1 MCNPSK
7 RTPHLHNKVYQHSL
21 STKAHIQAM
30 NNTTSAHLTF
40 SDISLLYPLNSSTG
54 NSLDLNLSHNT
65 VTSAQAQQI
74 PSYNTALF
82 GSMPTQSYSQPLYP
96 HLTTDPQQTLMTL
109 HQQYQHQCLQQY
121 LQQQQLQLAQQQQQI
136 TQQQQ
141 NIQLALQQQQTIPVL
156 TTPMSSHLSTFPEPL
171 GLLNREE
178 QWPSW
183 STETSQL
190 SVDQGLLGHWNQEEQ
205 HITNLLFTPDPSH
218 APHITTIPFFTQI
231 DSSQGGGFTQQGSSN
246 NLEVALATTHGQIKK
261 EESEE
266 KPQIGSES
274 PRTKSKR
281 NQKISDQ
288 CRLDI
293 LAHHE
298 ASGDESLAKLGKRF
312 GVSKTS
318 VHRIINNTRTQKP
331 RRGSSASTF

>member
-1 MCNPSK
+1 M
-7 RTPHLHNKVYQHSL
+7 
-21 STKAHIQAM
+21 
-30 NNTTSAHLTF
+30 
-40 SDISLLYPLNSSTG
+40 SLLYPLDSSNG
-54 NSLDLNLSHNT
+54 NSLDLNLSHNI
-65 VTSAQAQQI
+65 VTTAQAQQI
-74 PSYNTALF
+74 SSFNTAVF
-82 GSMPTQSYSQPLYP
+82 GSMPAQSYPQPLYP

-109 HQQYQHQCLQQY
+109 HQQYQHQYLQHY

-141 NIQLALQQQQTIPVL
+141 NIQLALQQHQQQQQVIPVL
-156 TTPMSSHLSTFPEPL
+156 TTPMSSHLPTLSEPL
-171 GLLNREE
+171 GLLDCEG

-183 STETSQL
+183 STEIDL
-190 SVDQGLLGHWNQEEQ
+190 SQEE
-205 HITNLLFTPDPSH
+205 I
-218 APHITTIPFFTQI
+218 
-231 DSSQGGGFTQQGSSN
+231 FTQQGSSN
-246 NLEVALATTHGQIKK
+246 NPEVAPATTHGQIKK

-266 KPQIGSES
+266 KHQIGSES

-288 CRLDI
+288 CKLDI
-293 LAHHE
+293 IACHE